1 MTTTPPDETL
11 KPAHAPNAR
20 SWRLFLAK
28 LTISTLFLSLLYPAL
43 HYAHT
48 RRNFYVDL
56 YNCLYKLL

>member
-11 KPAHAPNAR
+11 KPAHAPNAH

-48 RRNFYVDL
+48 GRNFYTDL
-56 YNCLYKLL
+56 ANAIAKLP